1 MARQKQKQKRSSTAL
16 IAVIIVAVFVTGV
29 GVGAFIVPAKTALPY
44 GPIQLNKKTAVVMGI
59 PAVDTANK
67 GVLGKLTTE
76 VEPGTG
82 KVLVNVINIIT
93 LGDTQL
99 SAQKAV
105 RAAANYTR
113 ADLSNLDI
121 TFNIDVNAST
131 IEGPSAGASMAVSI
145 VFGVR
150 NETPRS
156 DVMITGTIEENGQIG
171 KVGSIF
177 EKAKAAKEGGANVFV
192 VPKGQSTESQTSKTQ
207 QCRQMGSTQYCRI
220 IYESKPENIGEMLNM
235 TVVEAANLD
244 EAMGYFRR

>member
-1 MARQKQKQKRSSTAL
+1 MARQKQSKSNAKIIAAIAL
-16 IAVIIVAVFVTGV
+16 TFVIGVA
-29 GVGAFIVPAKTALPY
+29 VGAFVLPVKSGLAP
-44 GPIQLNKKTAVVMGI
+44 GPVQLGKKSSVVMGI
-59 PAVDTANK
+59 PAVDTLNK

-82 KVLVNVINIIT
+82 QVLVNVINIIT

-113 ADLSNLDI
+113 ADMNGFDI

-131 IEGPSAGASMAVSI
+131 VEGPSAGASMAVSI

-156 DVMITGTIEENGQIG
+156 DVMITGIIEENGQIG

-177 EKAKAAKEGGANVFV
+177 EKAKAAKGGGANVFV
-192 VPKGQSTESQTSKTQ
+192 VPKGQSVESQTSKTQ
-207 QCRQMGSTQYCRI
+207 QCRQMGNSQYCRI
-220 IYESKPENIGEMLNM
+220 IYESKPVNIGEKLNM
-235 TVVEAANLD
+235 TVAEAENLD
-244 EAMGYFRR
+244 EAVEYFRK